1 MTDKPVRS
9 QQALSARPP
18 LFSALPIS
26 LVATVVCV
34 IVQLHMAVT
43 FADETPAESEVT
55 QGLELFDPSEQN
67 RFTGRLF
74 SASKNYPLMTMRQ
87 RCEAYTGLDTAQV
100 ECQQLEASQGYVCDY
115 KCSKHWVA
123 R

>member
-1 MTDKPVRS
+1 MTDKPVKS
-9 QQALSARPP
+9 QQAISARLP

-26 LVATVVCV
+26 LVAIVVCV
-34 IVQLHMAVT
+34 IIQLHMAVT
-43 FADETPAESEVT
+43 FADETPAESTVI
-55 QGLELFDPSEQN
+55 QDLELFDPSEQN

-74 SASKNYPLMTMRQ
+74 SESKSYPLMTMRQ

-100 ECQQLEASQGYVCDY
+100 ECQQLEESQGYVCDY

>member
-1 MTDKPVRS
+1 MTKKPTRS
-9 QQALSARPP
+9 QPVVPARFP
-18 LFSALPIS
+18 LFSALPTS
-26 LVATVVCV
+26 LVAVVVCV

-74 SASKNYPLMTMRQ
+74 SESKSYPLMTMRQ

-100 ECQQLEASQGYVCDY
+100 ECQQLEESQGYVCDY
-115 KCSKHWVA
+115 KCSKHWLA

>member
-1 MTDKPVRS
+1 MTKKPTRS
-9 QQALSARPP
+9 QPVVPARFP

-26 LVATVVCV
+26 LVAIVVCV

-74 SASKNYPLMTMRQ
+74 SASKNYPPHDNETTMR
-87 RCEAYTGLDTAQV
+87 GL
-100 ECQQLEASQGYVCDY
+100 Y
-115 KCSKHWVA
+115 WVRYGA
-123 R
+123 GRVPTT

>member
-1 MTDKPVRS
+1 MTNKPVRS
-9 QQALSARPP
+9 QQVVPARFP
-18 LFSALPIS
+18 LFSAFQIS
-26 LVATVVCV
+26 LAAIVVCV
-34 IVQLHMAVT
+34 IVQLHTAVT
-43 FADETPAESEVT
+43 FANETPTESEVI
-55 QGLELFDPSEQN
+55 QGLELFDPTEHN

-74 SASKNYPLMTMRQ
+74 SESKNYPLMTMRQ

-100 ECQQLEASQGYVCDY
+100 ECQQLEKSQGYVCDY

>member
-9 QQALSARPP
+9 PQAVSARLP

-26 LVATVVCV
+26 LVAIVVCV

-43 FADETPAESEVT
+43 FADETPAESTVI
-55 QGLELFDPSEQN
+55 QDLELFDPSEQN

-74 SASKNYPLMTMRQ
+74 SESKSYPLMTMRQ

-100 ECQQLEASQGYVCDY
+100 ECQQLEESQGYVCDY
-115 KCSKHWVA
+115 KCSKHWLA